1 MTDRARNR
9 CFVVQGP
16 EPLSFDSAARR
27 LAAAWPGSLGGPL
40 KVSSIPA
47 WIVASMAP
55 LVADA
60 RYLLDLLRVTFETN
74 TAFEAWDDL
83 GTPTM
88 TVEDYAR
95 YIDETGDVPRK

>member
-1 MTDRARNR
+1 M
-9 CFVVQGP
+9 
-16 EPLSFDSAARR
+16 
-27 LAAAWPGSLGGPL
+27 
-40 KVSSIPA
+40 KVSSIPSWVLA
-47 WIVASMAP
+47 AMAP

-74 TAFEAWDDL
+74 TCFEARQTWDDL

-88 TVEDYAR
+88 TVEDYTR